1 MVAIGVSGEVEDAL
15 GHLGADG
22 QDFAMKRG
30 GLRAE
35 HLYERLDAARPMQVH
50 RDVDE
55 GGDDGLDELAER
67 FDRADLNELLAQV
80 VAELVHHDLW
90 QHLLHDV
97 DEAGGENVALVG
109 LIVLQLALNHAT
121 PRLVVG
127 HYLDVLNYLELLW
140 GQLRLQVFR
149 KLQKS
154 RHSLLLVHLLAIAI
168 HVILRVVVLGGC
180 IMATAVLVYPAAIL
194 HT

>member
-1 MVAIGVSGEVEDAL
+1 MVAVRVRGEVEDAL

-22 QDFAMKRG
+22 QDLAMKRG

-35 HLYERLDAARPMQVH
+35 HLHERLNAARPVQVH
-50 RDVDE
+50 RDIDK
-55 GGDDGLDELAER
+55 GGDDGLDKLAER
-67 FDRADLNELLAQV
+67 VDRANLNELLAQV

-97 DEAGGENVALVG
+97 DEAGGEDAALVG

-127 HYLDVLNYLELLW
+127 HHLNVLNDLELLW
-140 GQLRLQVFR
+140 GQLRFQVFW
-149 KLQKS
+149 KLQES
-154 RHSLLLVHLLAIAI
+154 RHSLLLVHLLAIAV

-180 IMATAVLVYPAAIL
+180 IMATTVLVYPAAIL
-194 HT
+194 YT